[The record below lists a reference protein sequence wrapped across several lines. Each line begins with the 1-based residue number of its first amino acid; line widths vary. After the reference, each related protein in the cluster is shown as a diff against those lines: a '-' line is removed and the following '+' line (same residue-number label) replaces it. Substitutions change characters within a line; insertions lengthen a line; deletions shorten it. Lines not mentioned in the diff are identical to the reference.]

1 MNLETCSNRP
11 LKKAL
16 VLNFVVLIVVITLSA
31 LGIWMVNEWVMA

>member
-1 MNLETCSNRP
+1 MNLETCNNRP

-31 LGIWMVNEWVMA
+31 LGILMVNEWVMA